1 MGIDDDVQEHQAK
14 LKVPT
19 YARHLGERVSRD
31 VSVLLAYEAIND
43 EVIEDPTALA
53 RLQERQAASQLP
65 PVYWEH
71 PVVQEHGAEA
81 VYPLAVY
88 LDGIPFRKK
97 NSVLAFVIINL
108 ITGTR
113 FLAAVLRKS
122 ELCRCGCKGW
132 CTLFTVW
139 SYVRWNLEVL
149 ASKVFPTEP
158 HAGLEWP
165 EERFSWG

>member
-1 MGIDDDVQEHQAK
+1 MGVDDDVREHQLK

-53 RLQERQAASQLP
+53 RLRERQAASQLP

-71 PVVQEHGAEA
+71 PVVQEHGAEG

-88 LDGIPFRKK
+88 
-97 NSVLAFVIINL
+97 
-108 ITGTR
+108 
-113 FLAAVLRKS
+113 
-122 ELCRCGCKGW
+122 
-132 CTLFTVW
+132 
-139 SYVRWNLEVL
+139 
-149 ASKVFPTEP
+149 
-158 HAGLEWP
+158 
-165 EERFSWG
+165 